1 MSSNANISDELL
13 DNFCSVTGA
22 DKERARFY
30 LEQNSSRPEFL
41 SRVRSRNSSFAKKR
55 DNEKFDRTEKSRFV

>member
-1 MSSNANISDELL
+1 MSSNISDELL

-30 LEQNSSRPEFL
+30 LEASNGDLEVNFNSYIIYI
-41 SRVRSRNSSFAKKR
+41 
-55 DNEKFDRTEKSRFV
+55 